1 MATSR
6 LTAGRIREIESAK
19 KGAQVF
25 LWDVDA
31 PGLGVR
37 VTAGSKAFIFEGRLE
52 GRRMRITIGDV
63 RVLDIDKA
71 RSEAR
76 RLQTLIDQGIDP
88 RDQKA
93 DQIAAVA
100 TKKAETMRQA
110 QAEESTAIRQALL
123 VADGWKVYI
132 EDRRPHWGER
142 HYRDHLN
149 LAQPGGEP
157 KKRGAGL
164 SVPGPLAPLLARRFA
179 EITPEQITAWLI
191 AESATRSTQALLAF
205 GLFKTFAVWCEERS
219 EYRGMIHPD
228 AFAGRSVRDALPS
241 KSAKDD
247 VLQKEQLR
255 AWFAAVRQV
264 GNPVISAY
272 LQTLLL
278 TGARRNEITTLTWAN
293 VDFQW
298 GSLTIRDK
306 VDGERTIPMTPY
318 VASLLAGLP
327 RRNEWVFSSPS
338 AAAGHLQEPRIPHNR
353 ALATAALPPLT
364 LHGLRRSF
372 GTLSEWVEMPVG
384 IVAQIQGHKPS
395 ATAEKH
401 YRRRPLDLLRQWHTK
416 LEGWILEQAGIYQPL
431 EAQAG
436 QPIRR
441 VK

>member
-1 MATSR
+1 MATIR
-6 LTAGRIREIESAK
+6 LAAGRIREIEPAP
-19 KGAQVF
+19 KGAQIF

-37 VTAGSKAFIFEGRLE
+37 VTSGSKAFIFEGRLE

-63 RVLDIDKA
+63 RALGIDEA
-71 RSEAR
+71 RHQAR
-76 RLQTLIDQGIDP
+76 RLQNLIDQGIDP

-93 DQIAAVA
+93 EQIAEVA
-100 TKKAETMRQA
+100 AKKAEAKRQA
-110 QAEESTAIRQALL
+110 QAKETAAIRQALI

-132 EDRRPHWGER
+132 EDRKPYWGER

-149 LAQPGGEP
+149 LSQPGGEP

-164 SVPGPLAPLLARRFA
+164 SVPGSLSPLLALRFVDL
-179 EITPEQITAWLI
+179 TPERIASWLMTETITRA
-191 AESATRSTQALLAF
+191 TQARLAF
-205 GLFKTFAVWCEERS
+205 GLFKTFAVWCEEQADF
-219 EYRGMIHPD
+219 RGLIHPD
-228 AFAGRSVRDALPS
+228 AFTGRSVRDALPS
-241 KSAKDD
+241 KNAKDD
-247 VLQKEQLR
+247 VLQKEQLK
-255 AWFAAVRQV
+255 AWFAAVRQIS
-264 GNPVISAY
+264 NPVISAY

-306 VDGERTIPMTPY
+306 VEGVRIIPLTPY
-318 VASLLAGLP
+318 VASLLAALP
-327 RRNEWVFSSPS
+327 RRNEWVFSSLS
-338 AAAGHLQEPRIPHNR
+338 AKSGHLQEPRIPHNR

-416 LEGWILEQAGIYQPL
+416 LEGWILDQADMYQPGESQDAAPL
-431 EAQAG
+431 
-436 QPIRR
+436 RR